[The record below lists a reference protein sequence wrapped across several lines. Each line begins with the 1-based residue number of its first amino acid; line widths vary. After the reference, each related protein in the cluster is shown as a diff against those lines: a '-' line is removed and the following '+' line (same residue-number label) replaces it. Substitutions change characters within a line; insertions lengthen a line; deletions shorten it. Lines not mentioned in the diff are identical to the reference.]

1 MGLKLLLAGCSKAER
16 EHAEAAVRQALGD
29 RAEGGAWTV
38 SLVKVAGQW
47 SVTVDGP
54 SSGPRALTFVAPPG
68 RLREALTEALDA
80 AAPPPRALQA
90 RSAENR
96 NACQCGKCGSA
107 FLVSYEAVP
116 GEGEE
121 SVPVAC
127 PHCWQVNHVLVAE
140 SAAEARDYRAEK
152 A

>member
-1 MGLKLLLAGCSKAER
+1 MSLKLLFAGCSKPER
-16 EHAEAAVRQALGD
+16 EHAETAVRQALGE
-29 RAEGGAWTV
+29 RAEDGAWTV
-38 SLVKVAGQW
+38 SLVKVAAQW
-47 SVTVDGP
+47 SVTVDEA
-54 SSGPRALTFVAPPG
+54 SSGPRALTFVAAPG
-68 RLREALTEALDA
+68 LLREAITEAVDA
-80 AAPPPRALQA
+80 AAPPPHPPQA
-90 RSAENR
+90 RSAETR
-96 NACQCGKCGSA
+96 SPCQCGKCGSA